1 MLCEVCQSPC
11 FTCSWSTSCS
21 ACVTGFSLLGDRC
34 LSSCPA
40 GYYSSSSLCLTCSV
54 YNCSSCALINQQPSC
69 TSCPSDRVAFAF
81 SCPTACPNETTLQN
95 GVCQSAS
102 CSNLTGCVVC
112 SGTRCLQC
120 SGVYTLGGDFS
131 CSEVVSASAV
141 LTALAQI
148 PIPFPFLIASVAV
161 LLLAFFLKHNYPR
174 MFSPLF
180 IYACLGLCEVLDL
193 CLWTVLAVLTN
204 AASSAP
210 YPLASVI
217 NSPLLVIALYF
228 CFNLAQLLCWASRI
242 AVDRKYRL
250 WEKQDNRCASVA
262 VAVASFCLSFRFS
275 AICFSQVGHAA
286 AFSARLSGESV
297 FRHYSILALLSLL
310 LSAATIL
317 SSIYISYLQT
327 SLNFLFFTG
336 LEVAIL
342 AVLMSVL
349 SLVLFCVPA
358 KQLLETKEDY
368 ALGHDQDG
376 LEGKSI
382 EEMVQGLNI
391 EEEEAH
397 PDFTGSQVMRR
408 QKQEVQL
415 EIEFEEDE
423 GDMAAN
429 QLQKDTA
436 NAKKGKLLSEKQS
449 EASDLF
455 ASSQPESE
463 SHILI
468 D

>member
-1 MLCEVCQSPC
+1 
-11 FTCSWSTSCS
+11 
-21 ACVTGFSLLGDRC
+21 
-34 LSSCPA
+34 
-40 GYYSSSSLCLTCSV
+40 
-54 YNCSSCALINQQPSC
+54 
-69 TSCPSDRVAFAF
+69 
-81 SCPTACPNETTLQN
+81 
-95 GVCQSAS
+95 
-102 CSNLTGCVVC
+102 
-112 SGTRCLQC
+112 
-120 SGVYTLGGDFS
+120 VYTLGGDFS
-131 CSEVVSASAV
+131 CSEVVTASAV
-141 LTALAQI
+141 LGALAQI
-148 PIPFPFLIASVAV
+148 PIPFPFLIAAVAV
-161 LLLAFFLKHNYPR
+161 LLVAFFLKHNYPR

-204 AASSAP
+204 AASPAP
-210 YPLASVI
+210 SPLASVI
-217 NSPLLVIALYF
+217 NSPLLVLALYF
-228 CFNLAQLLCWASRI
+228 SFNTAQLVCWATRV

-250 WEKQDNRCASVA
+250 WEKQDNRSASVA

-275 AICFSQVGHAA
+275 AISFSQVGHAP

-297 FRHYSILALLSLL
+297 FRHYPVLAVLSLL
-310 LSAATIL
+310 LSAGTIL

-358 KQLLETKEDY
+358 RQLLEAKEDY
-368 ALGHDQDG
+368 ALGHDQDA

-397 PDFTGSQVMRR
+397 PDFTGSQVLR
-408 QKQEVQL
+408 QKKQEVEL
-415 EIEFEEDE
+415 EIEFDEDE
-423 GDMAAN
+423 GDMAGN
-429 QLQKDTA
+429 QMEMGK
-436 NAKKGKLLSEKQS
+436 AKKGKLLSDKQS
-449 EASDLF
+449 EVSDLF
-455 ASSQPESE
+455 ASSQAESE